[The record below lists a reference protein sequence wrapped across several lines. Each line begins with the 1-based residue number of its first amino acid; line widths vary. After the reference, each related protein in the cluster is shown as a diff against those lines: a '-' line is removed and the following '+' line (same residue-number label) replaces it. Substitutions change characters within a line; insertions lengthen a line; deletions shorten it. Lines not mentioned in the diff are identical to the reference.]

1 MNNIKE
7 RKLND
12 VQIIVCKG
20 EIIVEQEIIN
30 IKYNNNKKRIE
41 WPIHIKIAGVDY
53 DINYDDIDNR

>member
-12 VQIIVCKG
+12 VKIIVCKE
-20 EIIVEQEIIN
+20 EIIVEKEIIHT
-30 IKYNNNKKRIE
+30 KYNNKRRIE
-41 WPIHIKIAGVDY
+41 WLIHIKIAGVDY

>member
-12 VQIIVCKG
+12 VQIIVCKE
-20 EIIVEQEIIN
+20 EIIVEQEIIH
-30 IKYNNNKKRIE
+30 IKYNNKRRIE